1 MKTPIMDSLGD
12 RLKAREAASESSI
25 PKTSAFIVRLDGKG
39 FSKMTRGFR
48 KPFDPLF
55 VDAMVKTM
63 NDLTEDWKAA
73 TGYCHSDEI
82 TLIFRPAAELPS
94 ASEAAAIDSPEN
106 QAPAELSSPKS
117 QPQAHV
123 FNGRLSKIT
132 TLLAGQCS
140 VRFAFHLNQA
150 LSEFLWGHDATIEGK
165 VYDQQVIDRIR
176 ASNYYF
182 DARIL
187 VFAPDEF
194 KEIVAHSIWRSVL
207 DCERN
212 AISTYARSFFSHKTL
227 LKKNGLEMKLMME
240 QKGLDWATVPL
251 HLRHGV
257 YCKRES
263 YPATATTP
271 SGQTVEVTRHR
282 YINKCWKIKS
292 TEKNLTCLLAKDWT
306 EVDSDLPVEEYRLT

>member
-12 RLKAREAASESSI
+12 RLKAREAASEHSI
-25 PKTSAFIVRLDGKG
+25 PNTSAFIVRLDGKG
-39 FSKMTRGFR
+39 FSKMTRGFQ

-55 VDAMVKTM
+55 VNAMVKTM
-63 NDLTEDWKAA
+63 NDLVQDWKAA

-82 TLIFRPAAELPS
+82 TLIFRPASMPLSAE
-94 ASEAAAIDSPEN
+94 ATEI
-106 QAPAELSSPKS
+106 PATETPATETEPTEE
-117 QPQAHV
+117 QPHI
-123 FNGRLSKIT
+123 FNGRITKII

-182 DARIL
+182 DARVL
-187 VFAPDEF
+187 VFAPEEF

-240 QKGLDWATVPL
+240 QKGLDWETVPL
-251 HLRHGV
+251 HLRYGV
-257 YCKRES
+257 YCKREP
-263 YPATATTP
+263 YLTKVIIP
-271 SGQTVEVTRHR
+271 SGQEVEVTRHR

-292 TEKNLTCLLAKDWT
+292 TEKNLACLLAKDWT
-306 EVDSDLPVEEYRLT
+306 EVDSDLPIEEFRLR